1 MMEISLPKIFG
12 KIHANTHVE
21 SSWNLY
27 NQNCSIVE
35 HVNICTVLSRKGGC
49 HLENFI
55 SDNDDSDQIPGY
67 TGPIGDHVSHDTH
80 GQCRL
85 GLLVDGRVW
94 VIWRW
99 GK

>member
-1 MMEISLPKIFG
+1 MG
-12 KIHANTHVE
+12 
-21 SSWNLY
+21 
-27 NQNCSIVE
+27 
-35 HVNICTVLSRKGGC
+35 
-49 HLENFI
+49 I